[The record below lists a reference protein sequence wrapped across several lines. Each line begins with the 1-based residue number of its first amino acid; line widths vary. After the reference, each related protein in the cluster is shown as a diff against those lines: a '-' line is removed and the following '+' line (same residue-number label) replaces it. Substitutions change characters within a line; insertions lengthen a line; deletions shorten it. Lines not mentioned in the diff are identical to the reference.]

1 MILHKITMEFSK
13 DGFKNYSQKYEVKET
28 AKTYSGNGYRFDKDK
43 IMVPASNFY
52 KNNYGKIE
60 FETYCLDEQLEE
72 VKAMLKKKI
81 LDTFQ
86 ARIPVMDA
94 MRRHFDMNREDTP
107 ESIVNNTPETHS
119 MNVL

>member
-1 MILHKITMEFSK
+1 M
-13 DGFKNYSQKYEVKET
+13 EVKET
-28 AKTYSGNGYRFDKDK
+28 PKCYVGAGSRIDKEKVMRLVQNQFSFNGYNR
-43 IMVPASNFY
+43 
-52 KNNYGKIE
+52 IE

-72 VKAMLKKKI
+72 AKAMLKKKI
-81 LDTFQ
+81 LDTFE

-94 MRRHFDMNREDTP
+94 MRRHFDMNRADSP